1 MYMRDDLKFA
11 FRSLRSSSNV
21 TLAALAVLTLAIG
34 ATTAIFS
41 VVDAVALRGLPFSE
55 QDRLVAVG
63 ERSRVPSQ
71 PAATGDPDALRAVA
85 PQNYLDWAAQQQVFE
100 SMAAVASGWFTL
112 RQPGAEP
119 ESIVPQRV
127 TAEFFDV
134 LRVHPAIGRP
144 FIAENEV
151 VGRERVVIL
160 SDAVWRRLFG
170 ADRNIVGR
178 TIPLEDLEGGPSAT
192 AGSGYEVLGIMPP
205 GFEYPV
211 ASTRSTDIWIP
222 YVVPPD
228 QRLRDP
234 ARGAWYLQVIAR
246 LKPGVSL
253 TQAQAQMTQV
263 ATAIEHANPV
273 WNKDVNIGVRPL
285 RDHIVGTRVKSW
297 MLMLLGAVTLVLLI
311 ACANIANLLL
321 ARASARQRDT
331 GIRAALGANRWRLV
345 RLVLV
350 ESLMLSAAGTVAGIG
365 LAWWL
370 VAVLRASMP
379 EDLPRMTAIG
389 LDGRVLFVSSAISVV
404 TAALFGLVPAI
415 RSSAL
420 DLSAALKDGTRTV
433 SGSGHHRLRNA
444 LVVVELALSLVLL
457 VGAALFIGSFM
468 SILRVDPGFDSTNV
482 LVAQIT
488 PRLESRTQPRSVSP
502 ALSEIAERAAQ
513 IPGVARAAV
522 VYTGVPLTGYVT
534 KTTISISGRD
544 IRELN
549 PDGAGISI
557 RQVTPDYHQVLKI
570 PLRAGRLFNRQDRQ
584 GGLAVAIINESA
596 AHKFFPGVD
605 PIGQVVGLHQNV
617 TIVGVVGDV
626 REMNLETEPVP
637 EAYLPIDQ
645 SEAFGGDVVIRTTSN
660 PYAML
665 PALKSTVFAVLPEV
679 PLRNV
684 KTMEGLV
691 AGRIAQR
698 KISMLLLSLFGVL
711 GVTIASVGIYGI
723 MSYLVAQR
731 TREIG
736 VRIAL
741 GATRINVMTMVL
753 ANAAA
758 VVAVGLIIG
767 VGVSWYVSAVA
778 KAFLFDLQPTDPRA
792 FVAAAVALSIAALV
806 AAAIPAR
813 RAASVDPVVSL
824 RSE

>member
-1 MYMRDDLKFA
+1 MREDVKSA
-11 FRSLRSSSNV
+11 FRSLRSSPNITV
-21 TLAALAVLTLAIG
+21 AAVAVLTLAIG

-41 VVDAVALRGLPFSE
+41 VVDAVVLRGLPFSE

-63 ERSRVPSQ
+63 ERSTVPSQ
-71 PAATGDPDALRAVA
+71 PTTTRDPNALRAVA

-127 TAEFFDV
+127 TAGFFDV

-144 FIAENEV
+144 FTADNEV
-151 VGRERVVIL
+151 AGREGVVIL

-170 ADRNIVGR
+170 ADPNIVGR
-178 TIPLEDLEGGPSAT
+178 TIPLEDLEGGPAAT
-192 AGSGYEVLGIMPP
+192 GGVGYEVLGIMPS
-205 GFEYPV
+205 GFGYPV
-211 ASTRSTDIWIP
+211 ASTRPTDIWIP
-222 YVVPPD
+222 YVVPTNE
-228 QRLRDP
+228 RLRDP
-234 ARGAWYLQVIAR
+234 ARRSVYLQVIAR
-246 LKPGVSL
+246 LKPGVPL
-253 TQAQAQMTQV
+253 THAQAQMTQV
-263 ATAIEHANPV
+263 ARAIERANPV
-273 WNKDVNIGVRPL
+273 WNENVTIGVRPL
-285 RDHIVGTRVKSW
+285 RDHIVGTRIKSW

-321 ARASARQRDT
+321 ARGSARQRDT
-331 GIRAALGANRWRLV
+331 GIRAALGASRWRLV

-350 ESLMLSAAGTVAGIG
+350 ESLMLSAAGTLAGIC

-379 EDLPRMTAIG
+379 DDLPRFAAIA
-389 LDGRVLFVSSAISVV
+389 LDVRVLFVSSAISIV
-404 TAALFGLVPAI
+404 TAVLFGLVPAI

-420 DLSAALKDGTRTV
+420 DLSAALKDGTRTA
-433 SGSGHHRLRNA
+433 SSRGHHRLRSA

-468 SILRVDPGFDSTNV
+468 SILRVDPGFDSNNV

-488 PRLESRTQPRSVSP
+488 PRIESRTRPRSVSP
-502 ALSEIAERAAQ
+502 ELSDLAERAAQ
-513 IPGVARAAV
+513 IPGVAHAAV
-522 VYTGVPLTGYVT
+522 VFTGVPLTGYDT
-534 KTTISISGRD
+534 RTTISISGRD

-557 RQVTPDYHQVLKI
+557 RQVTPDYHQALKI
-570 PLRAGRLFNRQDRQ
+570 PLRAGRMFNRQDRQ
-584 GGLAVAIINESA
+584 GALSVVIINEA
-596 AHKFFPGVD
+596 AARKFFPGLN
-605 PIGQVVGLHQNV
+605 PIGQVVGLRGSRTV
-617 TIVGVVGDV
+617 VGLVGDV
-626 REMNLETEPVP
+626 REMNLETEPLP
-637 EAYLPIDQ
+637 EAYIPIDQ
-645 SEAFGGDVVIRTTSN
+645 SEAFGGDVLIRTIGN
-660 PYAML
+660 PYDVL

-679 PLRNV
+679 PLRNI
-684 KTMEGLV
+684 KTMERVV

-698 KISMLLLSLFGVL
+698 KMSMLLLSLFGLL
-711 GVTIASVGIYGI
+711 GVTIAAVGIYGV

-736 VRIAL
+736 VRMAL
-741 GATRINVMTMVL
+741 GATRINVLTMVL
-753 ANAAA
+753 SNAAA
-758 VVAVGLIIG
+758 VVAVGLAIG
-767 VGVSWYVSAVA
+767 VALSWYVSAVA

-792 FVAAAVALSIAALV
+792 FAAAALALSIAALL
-806 AAAIPAR
+806 AATIPAR
-813 RAASVDPVVSL
+813 RAANVDPVVSL